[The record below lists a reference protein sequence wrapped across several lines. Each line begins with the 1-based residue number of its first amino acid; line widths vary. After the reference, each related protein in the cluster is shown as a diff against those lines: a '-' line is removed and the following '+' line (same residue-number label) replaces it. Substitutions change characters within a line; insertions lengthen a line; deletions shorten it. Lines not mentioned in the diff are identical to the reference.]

1 MDPLLSQILISG
13 TGEAV
18 KVMTEK
24 LLSSNWLRGTEESIG
39 IVEQLDNP
47 EVRSKY
53 IEKHVSNALRM
64 RTLHQREHDILLNE
78 IYFPLTIKNI
88 ANDDNITINDDCIIS
103 HSRILNIIGI
113 AGQGKSTILRKLFQN
128 EINSGNRI
136 PFFLEL
142 RRIEKGSILEFFK
155 LTIES
160 LGIDIN
166 RKENHVELLLQSGK
180 IVLMLDGFDEVKAS
194 SRLEILSQIKELN
207 VRYNCPVIVTSR
219 PETEI
224 CRETSINNLM
234 VKELDEESQLGILKV
249 LSTCF

>member
-103 HSRILNIIGI
+103 HSRILN
-113 AGQGKSTILRKLFQN
+113 
-128 EINSGNRI
+128 
-136 PFFLEL
+136 
-142 RRIEKGSILEFFK
+142 
-155 LTIES
+155 
-160 LGIDIN
+160 
-166 RKENHVELLLQSGK
+166 
-180 IVLMLDGFDEVKAS
+180 
-194 SRLEILSQIKELN
+194 
-207 VRYNCPVIVTSR
+207 
-219 PETEI
+219 
-224 CRETSINNLM
+224 
-234 VKELDEESQLGILKV
+234 
-249 LSTCF
+249 